1 MTTLNAD
8 NYTKY
13 AAPDPI
19 NYLGCE
25 WEGKVRA
32 MYDTIT
38 LASAGIGTA
47 INCGILRKGEVFIGS
62 EIYNAAFGSGATL
75 RLGDADDDDRY
86 MAAQSVASAG
96 QITGKEATA
105 GFGYKA
111 TADTPLILTTG
122 GAEMTG
128 KIQIIIKKLAKN

>member
-8 NYTKY
+8 NYTKV
-13 AAPDPI
+13 ASPDPI

-38 LASAGIGTA
+38 LASAVTGTLIA
-47 INCGILRKGEVFIGS
+47 CGTLRKGEVFIGCDL
-62 EIYNAAFGSGATL
+62 YCAAFGSGATL
-75 RLGDADDDDRY
+75 QLGDDTDDDRY
-86 MAAQSVASAG
+86 MAAQEVATAG
-96 QITGKEATA
+96 RVTGKEATA

-111 TADTPLILTTG
+111 TADTVLYLKTG
-122 GAEMTG
+122 GIEMTG
-128 KIQIIIKKLAKN
+128 KIQIIIKKLAQN